1 MDAAHFFRDQWRPFS
16 RLFQLSLF
24 VNTLTLKFFR
34 DQWRPLIV
42 SFNYHYSWT
51 PWHSSFFRDQWRPF
65 SRLFNCHYSWTPWN
79 SSFLQINDDLLVVS
93 CNCHYSWTPWHSSF
107 FRDQWRPFSRLFQL
121 SLFVNTLTFKFAS
134 LSAARCNTCLTS
146 IVFSLYIRCELE
158 KLQWKLMSGW
168 KLRKMFLVHDL

>member
-24 VNTLTLKFFR
+24 VNTLTLKFLEIN
-34 DQWRPLIV
+34 DDLLVV

-51 PWHSSFFRDQWRPF
+51 PWHLSFLEINDDL
-65 SRLFNCHYSWTPWN
+65 SVVSFNCHYSWPPWH
-79 SSFLQINDDLLVVS
+79 SSFLEINDDLLVVS
-93 CNCHYSWTPWHSSF
+93 FNFHYSWPPWHSSFLEINDDLSVVSFNCHYSLTPWHSSF

-134 LSAARCNTCLTS
+134 MLAARCNTCLTS
-146 IVFSLYIRCELE
+146 IVF
-158 KLQWKLMSGW
+158 
-168 KLRKMFLVHDL
+168 

>member
-42 SFNYHYSWT
+42 SFNY
-51 PWHSSFFRDQWRPF
+51 
-65 SRLFNCHYSWTPWN
+65 
-79 SSFLQINDDLLVVS
+79 
-93 CNCHYSWTPWHSSF
+93 HYSWTPWHSSF